1 MIKLKYPLKFVGI
14 TQDFKPT
21 HLATDLAWN
30 VKYGKLMTLC
40 IIRSSAY
47 KSTMLDMYK
56 W

>member
-1 MIKLKYPLKFVGI
+1 MLLIMYVLLIGSTRNNSSVKVSPPF
-14 TQDFKPT
+14 
-21 HLATDLAWN
+21 
-30 VKYGKLMTLC
+30 KYGKLITLC